1 MLTFD
6 PYIPLALWVPLAVAA
21 AGLSAAYAWASRGR
35 LLGRRRGAILALM
48 TVALAVPLAI
58 LLNPTWMDR
67 VPPPPGKP
75 LLTVLVDT
83 SASMDV
89 RDAPQ
94 QRSRYQEACRI
105 ARTMVKDLGDR
116 YEVRLRSFAAGS
128 SPTGIEA
135 LEAKK
140 PEGAATDLAAAID
153 SALESEQPQGQA
165 VLLLSDGGHN
175 AGGTARF
182 LDATARAKSQA
193 TPIFTHTIG
202 GKAVVPDLAVEVQ
215 QPQELAFVRQQVPV
229 VVKLQQRGS
238 LAAQATLRLL
248 LEGKEIEK
256 RTARLVP
263 NGTSEQVFNVKQ
275 DAAGLFRY
283 EVLADRLPGEVTV
296 ANNTSMLLLR
306 VVDQPVRVLLL
317 EGKPY
322 WDTKFLIRSLATDD
336 SIELTAVVQLAE
348 GRLLERKIARKNKTA
363 DDQWTIEKDA
373 GKFLADRATLA
384 SYQIVILGRSAEVF
398 LSDEALTR
406 LTKWLN
412 DDDGSLVCFRG
423 APSSKINQR
432 LDALMPV
439 RWTASAETRFR
450 AQWTDAGQA
459 LRWLPGEGDTDP
471 LTAMPALATTAQPK
485 VKPYVATVLATN
497 AAGGSP
503 PAGGHPASGYPVPLV
518 TYQAAGSVGS
528 GRVVAVEGAGMWR
541 WAFLPPQHQDR
552 DELYSSLWRSLIRWL
567 VTNAGMLPSQRLALR
582 FDKCTF
588 NTEENAV
595 VTLQVREDRWTG
607 GTPQIE
613 LSGPALAQP
622 QTVACKPLGSAPGQY
637 LADFGRLGEGRYRV
651 RVAGAGKD
659 ETAAEAAFDVR
670 GNLKERLDVDAQPAN
685 MTRIAQDSGG
695 AELAQAEPQELA
707 KRFDEHIQRS
717 RPERVIRTAAW
728 DRWWLL
734 VGAFALW
741 GTTWGLRRWSGLI

>member
-1 MLTFD
+1 MNHLTFD
-6 PYIPLALWVPLAVAA
+6 PYIPLALWVPLALAA
-21 AGLSAAYAWASRGR
+21 AGLLAAYALTSRGR
-35 LLGRRRGAILALM
+35 MLGRRRGAILALM
-48 TVALAVPLAI
+48 GIAAAVPLAV

-67 VPPPPGKP
+67 VPPPSGKP
-75 LLTVLVDT
+75 LLSVLVDA

-89 RDAPQ
+89 HDAPQ
-94 QRSRYQEACRI
+94 QRSRYQDACRI
-105 ARTMVKDLGDR
+105 AKAMVKDLGDR
-116 YEVRLRSFAAGS
+116 YEVRLRSFAAES

-135 LEAKK
+135 LEAKR
-140 PEGAATDLAAAID
+140 PDGAATDLAAAID
-153 SALESEQPQGQA
+153 SALDSEQPQGQA

-175 AGGTARF
+175 VGGTAR
-182 LDATARAKSQA
+182 LRDTTARAKSQA
-193 TPIFTHTIG
+193 TPVFTHVIG
-202 GKAVVPDLAVEVQ
+202 GPAEVRDLEVEVQ
-215 QPQELAFVRQQVPV
+215 RPQELAFVRQQVPV
-229 VVKLQQRGS
+229 AVTLRQRGS
-238 LAAQATLRLL
+238 LAPQATLRLL

-263 NGTSEQVFNVKQ
+263 NGTTEQVFNVKQ

-283 EVLADRLPGEVTV
+283 EVLADPLPGEVTA
-296 ANNTSMLLLR
+296 ANNNSPLLLR

-322 WDTKFLIRSLATDD
+322 WDTKFLIRSLSMDE
-336 SIELTAVVQLAE
+336 SVELTAVVQLAE
-348 GRLLERKIARKNKTA
+348 GRLLERKIARHGKTA
-363 DDQWTIEKDA
+363 DEQWAIGKDA
-373 GKFLADRATLA
+373 GKFLADRKALA

-406 LTKWLN
+406 ITKWL
-412 DDDGSLVCFRG
+412 DSDDGSLVCFRG
-423 APSSKINQR
+423 APSSKISQR
-432 LDALMPV
+432 LDELMPV

-459 LRWLPGEGDTDP
+459 LRWLPGEGETDP

-497 AAGGSP
+497 AGGGRP
-503 PAGGHPASGYPVPLV
+503 GVPGAPTVPLV
-518 TYQAAGSVGS
+518 TYRAAGSVGS

-552 DELYSSLWRSLIRWL
+552 DELYGSLWRSLIRWL

-582 FDKCTF
+582 AEKSTF
-588 NTEENAV
+588 TTEENAV

-607 GTPQIE
+607 GTPQVEI
-613 LSGPALAQP
+613 SGPALAEP
-622 QTVACKPLGSAPGQY
+622 RSVACKPWGNAAGQY
-637 LADFGRLGEGRYRV
+637 HADLGRLAEGRYRV
-651 RVAGAGKD
+651 RVVGAAKD
-659 ETAAEAAFDVR
+659 ETSAEAALDVR
-670 GNLKERLDVDAQPAN
+670 GNLKERLDVAARPAN
-685 MTRIAQDSGG
+685 MTWIAQASGG
-695 AELAQAEPQELA
+695 AELERAEPQELA